1 MAAENTAPTADQ
13 NEAGEQTHYGLWA
26 VFRRDPHPA
35 EPLPGAVAAVDAAA
49 AWLGSVQKDNGS
61 FGTRTVKFETGLPAP
76 SPPSTPPRR
85 SIRCGPCT
93 TSRACGRMRTC
104 SCG

>member
-13 NEAGEQTHYGLWA
+13 NEAGAQTHYGLWA

-49 AWLGSVQKDNGS
+49 SIDSLRAVYDVSGLRADADVLVWL
-61 FGTRTVKFETGLPAP
+61 TG
-76 SPPSTPPRR
+76 
-85 SIRCGPCT
+85 
-93 TSRACGRMRTC
+93 
-104 SCG
+104 